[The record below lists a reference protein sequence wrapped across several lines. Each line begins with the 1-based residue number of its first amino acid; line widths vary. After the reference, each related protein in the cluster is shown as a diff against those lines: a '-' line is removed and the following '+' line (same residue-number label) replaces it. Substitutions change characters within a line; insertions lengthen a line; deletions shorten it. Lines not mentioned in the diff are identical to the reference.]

1 MNLTS
6 SKLERLS
13 FSFRIWH
20 VLCTFMALVFNQ
32 SLIDKAHAHSGGL
45 NAQGCH
51 AGSQPYHCHSGGS
64 SGSVPAVSRG
74 TSFNS
79 MPTRSA
85 YPNAF
90 KYSQPSLN
98 NSSKSGA
105 GQNSLCPKNYFTELL
120 RQADAGRI
128 HIECEGSYMVIR
140 SE

>member
-1 MNLTS
+1 MNLPS
-6 SKLERLS
+6 SISQRLS

-20 VLCTFMALVFNQ
+20 VFCTFIVLILTQ

-51 AGSQPYHCHSGGS
+51 AGSQDYHCHSGGS
-64 SGSVPAVSRG
+64 SGSGRSVSRG

-90 KYSQPSLN
+90 QYSQPSLN

-120 RQADAGRI
+120 RQADTGRI

>member
-1 MNLTS
+1 MNLPS
-6 SKLERLS
+6 SELKRLS
-13 FSFRIWH
+13 FSFRTWH
-20 VLCTFMALVFNQ
+20 VFCVFIALVFNQ
-32 SLIDKAHAHSGGL
+32 SVIDKAHAHSGGL

-51 AGSQPYHCHSGGS
+51 AGSQDYHCHSGGS
-64 SGSVPAVSRG
+64 SGSGRSVSRG

-120 RQADAGRI
+120 RQADTGRI